1 MIEVIAIN
9 KPAKG
14 GSRSV
19 FMIEVIEINK
29 PSISPIF
36 IAIRLYISS
45 CAHVFT
51 FKFEHNENFYLCF
64 VIVVK

>member
-1 MIEVIAIN
+1 MMIEV
-9 KPAKG
+9 KAKG

-29 PSISPIF
+29 TSIFPSF
-36 IAIRLYISS
+36 IAIRLSILVVVLMCLHFVS
-45 CAHVFT
+45 
-51 FKFEHNENFYLCF
+51 FKYEHNEKFYLCF